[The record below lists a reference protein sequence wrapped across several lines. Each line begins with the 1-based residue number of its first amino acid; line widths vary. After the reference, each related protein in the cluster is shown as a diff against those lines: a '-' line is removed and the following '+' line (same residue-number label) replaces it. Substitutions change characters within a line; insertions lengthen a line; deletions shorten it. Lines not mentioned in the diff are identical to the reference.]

1 MKLIAYYVITDSWF
15 GPTPVCRFKE
25 QSLQRHEQFD
35 EDTSM
40 IYSPRRQKWWLA
52 TVEGELRRGH

>member
-1 MKLIAYYVITDSWF
+1 MINERVNAAK
-15 GPTPVCRFKE
+15 K

-40 IYSPRRQKWWLA
+40 IFNPRRQKWWLA
-52 TVEGELRRGH
+52 TVEGELRKGS